1 MGAVTLRAIDRDNW
15 ETCIQLAVA
24 KDQQSFV
31 ASNLYSLA
39 QAFVWPECVPLGIF
53 EEDTMV
59 GFLMWAKDHRDG
71 QYWVY
76 RLMIDHRFQNAAL
89 PAGQCGPSWKISA
102 ARRTSSYCA
111 SPSSQR
117 TREQRPC
124 IGNWASARRD
134 RCWTAREFWS
144 GRLTGN
150 RSDEYPESR

>member
-15 ETCIQLAVA
+15 ETCIQLSVA

-59 GFLMWAKDHRDG
+59 GFLMWAKDCRDG

-76 RLMIDHRFQNAAL
+76 RLMIDHRFQRR
-89 PAGQCGPSWKISA
+89 GV
-102 ARRTSSYCA
+102 ARRAMRAIMEDLSRQADFQLLRISFE
-111 SPSSQR
+111 P
-117 TREQRPC
+117 E
-124 IGNWASARRD
+124 NARAATPYRNLGFHETGQMLD
-134 RCWTAREFWS
+134 GERVLEWTPD
-144 GRLTGN
+144 G
-150 RSDEYPESR
+150 ESV